1 MDPLSALSIA
11 SSIVQFLDFGIKV
24 TRRLSEYNNASPK
37 DVPKSLQSI
46 NAQLPLLINA
56 LNRVKT
62 DIEVDKI
69 DVDTR
74 CILRGVVAGCTALV
88 EQVESIISKMA
99 PVPGEAFAV
108 KVRKVLAS
116 LKTDEKIWAIDK
128 NLQTYI
134 SVLILHHV
142 IEASEVPPTMPEE
155 TFYYDVRE
163 KRVLPFVERDALL
176 QELDTHLYDA
186 ARSQVKSPTIVLLVG
201 EKGVGKTQLALE
213 YCHQAHLL
221 GQFRTVFWIN
231 AATTENL
238 CLGLESMAAT
248 VRQTTEGSREEKIEY
263 VKKFLGDR
271 WHPWLLVLHHYDQAK
286 VNRVMDFLPTRGYGA
301 IILTTCNRSANSLGK
316 VIEIPKFLTV
326 KERENLRRSLTSAI
340 ENKDFET
347 IQLAVAR
354 GADVNSLWEGFLC
367 LSRAAI
373 HRLEDA
379 VQLLLAR
386 GANPNLRPGCPAPL
400 YWAAGKGNT
409 SIVRILLDHDDS
421 VGFVPTPEDN
431 DSAFHNAVKNGYVD
445 IVRMLLDRREVR
457 IDSKGE
463 YKRTALNEAAS
474 GGHAAVVNLLLDR
487 AVGLGKGTEGSIALM
502 EAAKGGYLETVK
514 ILCRYGEINP
524 NFQDED
530 GNTVLCHA
538 AQLCDKWTRKENGEE
553 MVKFLLD
560 SGADPNLPRKGGSPL
575 HEAALRGYENVARL
589 LLEHGADPTKSD
601 YLSCTPLLAAI
612 KYKSENT
619 VSLLLQVEIRD
630 PLARDE
636 YLGAALKYAARKG
649 LRDTTLSVLQ
659 VGGVNIDTVDNKGMT
674 LLLLAI
680 EGGHVQTARLL
691 VRRGASQD
699 LPDKDG
705 RFPLILAAEKGHDLL
720 VRDLLRSCKTPNLKN
735 GNEDTPL
742 CLAAANG
749 HEKVVK
755 LLLSHGADPEMANKF
770 GEIPL
775 DLAEERNHEKVV
787 ELLTALPTT
796 NADFVMLQKNGPP

>member
-1 MDPLSALSIA
+1 MMDPLSALSVA
-11 SSIVQFLDFGIKV
+11 SSIVQFLDFGVKV

-62 DIEVDKI
+62 DIEVEKI

-74 CILRGVVAGCTALV
+74 CILRGVVSGCTALV
-88 EQVESIISKMA
+88 EQVESIMSKMT

-116 LKTDEKIWAIDK
+116 LKNDEKIWAIDK

-142 IEASEVPPTMPEE
+142 IDSSEVPPPIPEE
-155 TFYYDVRE
+155 TFYFDVRE
-163 KRVLPFVERDALL
+163 KRVLPFVERDSLL

-201 EKGVGKTQLALE
+201 GKGVGKTQLALE
-213 YCHQAHLL
+213 YCHQAHSL

-231 AATTENL
+231 AASTENL
-238 CLGLESMAAT
+238 CLGLESIAAT
-248 VRQTTEGSREEKIEY
+248 VRQTTEGSRVEKIDF
-263 VKKFLGDR
+263 VKNFLGDR
-271 WHPWLLVLHHYDQAK
+271 WHPWLLILHHYDHAT
-286 VNRVMDFLPTRGYGA
+286 VNRVMDYLPTRGYGA
-301 IILTTCNRSANSLGK
+301 IILATCNRSANSLGK
-316 VIEIPKFLTV
+316 VIEVSKFLTV
-326 KERENLRRSLTSAI
+326 KERENLRRSLTDAI
-340 ENKDFET
+340 EDKDFEK
-347 IQLAVAR
+347 IQDAVAQ
-354 GADVNSLWEGFLC
+354 GADVNSLWYEGWLC
-367 LSRAAI
+367 LSRAVI

-386 GANPNLRPGCPAPL
+386 GANPNLRPGCAAPL
-400 YWAAGKGNT
+400 YWAARQGNT
-409 SIVRILLDHDDS
+409 SIVRMLLDHDDS

-463 YKRTALNEAAS
+463 YKKTALQEAAT
-474 GGHAAVVNLLLDR
+474 GGHTAVVNLLLDR
-487 AVGLGKGTEGSIALM
+487 GVGLGKGTEGSIALT
-502 EAAKGGYLETVK
+502 EAARRGYLETVK
-514 ILCRYGEINP
+514 ALCLHREINP
-524 NFQDED
+524 NFQDEN
-530 GNTVLCHA
+530 GRTALCHA
-538 AQLCDKWTRKENGEE
+538 AQLCDERTREENGEE

-560 SGADPNLPRKGGSPL
+560 LGANPNLPRRGESPL
-575 HEAALRGYENVARL
+575 HEAALRGYENVVRL

-601 YLSCTPLLAAI
+601 YLGFTPLLAAI
-612 KYKSENT
+612 KRKRDNM
-619 VSLLLQVEIRD
+619 VSLLLRVEIRD
-630 PLARDE
+630 PVVREKYLAD
-636 YLGAALKYAARKG
+636 ALQYAARNG
-649 LRDTTLSVLQ
+649 LRDAVLSVLR
-659 VGGVNIDTVDNKGMT
+659 VGGSNIDTVDFNGT
-674 LLLLAI
+674 TPLLLAI

-691 VRRGASQD
+691 IRHGAGQD
-699 LPDKDG
+699 VPDKDG
-705 RFPLILAAEKGHDLL
+705 RLPLLLAAEKGYDLL
-720 VRDLLRSCKTPNLKN
+720 FKDLLRSCQTPNVKN

-755 LLLSHGADPEMANKF
+755 QLLGHGADPEMANKF
-770 GEIPL
+770 GETPL

-787 ELLTALPTT
+787 ELLTALSAT
-796 NADFVMLQKNGPP
+796 NTDFVMLQKN